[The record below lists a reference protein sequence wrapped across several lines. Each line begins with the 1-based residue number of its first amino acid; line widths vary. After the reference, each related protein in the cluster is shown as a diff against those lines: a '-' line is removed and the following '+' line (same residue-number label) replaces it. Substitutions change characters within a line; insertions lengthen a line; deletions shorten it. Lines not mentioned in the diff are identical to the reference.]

1 MKLKFKF
8 ISILIILLGFV
19 CASQAGTFKP
29 FVRSRYSLRWR
40 KTTETP
46 KAWDSSTASGSKED
60 VEKISSKTIDISEIP
75 TDNSIQLTTVTSL
88 LKTSTHSTDYDYYNN
103 EVEEGEHKN

>member
-1 MKLKFKF
+1 M
-8 ISILIILLGFV
+8 
-19 CASQAGTFKP
+19 
-29 FVRSRYSLRWR
+29 RSRYSVRWR

-46 KAWDSSTASGSKED
+46 KTWDSSTAFPIKED
-60 VEKISSKTIDISEIP
+60 VERISHKPTEVLDNP
-75 TDNSIQLTTVTSL
+75 TDNSIQVTTITAS